1 MLAAIEDSRH
11 SVHLSS
17 YIFDGDG
24 IGLNFAEALTAAS
37 RRGVSVRVLV
47 DGLGEKYSRPTIR
60 ARLRQSG
67 VQVERFLPLRQG
79 GYLNLRNHR
88 KLLVVDGQV
97 GFTGGM
103 NIAERHLVTS
113 PTWRLPV
120 ADLHF
125 RVDGPVVADMQKAF
139 LEDWYFVTGQL
150 PDVEGQFPE
159 IETAGSA
166 VVRAIADGPDREFRK
181 LHALILGAC
190 SSAKKEIQIMTPY
203 FIPDRASLAVLCTA
217 ALRGVEVTLVLPEV
231 NNLPLVHWASRA
243 YLWELL
249 QHGIR
254 VFYQPAPF
262 VHSKFMVV
270 DGLWCLVGSANLDP
284 RSLRLNFEFNLEVY
298 DRYLAAQLEEMTADA
313 IIRGREVTLEEMD
326 GRSLWERLRDGA
338 AKLLS
343 PYL

>member
-1 MLAAIEDSRH
+1 
-11 SVHLSS
+11 
-17 YIFDGDG
+17 
-24 IGLNFAEALTAAS
+24 
-37 RRGVSVRVLV
+37 
-47 DGLGEKYSRPTIR
+47 
-60 ARLRQSG
+60 
-67 VQVERFLPLRQG
+67 
-79 GYLNLRNHR
+79 
-88 KLLVVDGQV
+88 
-97 GFTGGM
+97 M
-103 NIAERHLVTS
+103 NIAERHLVSS

-139 LEDWYFVTGQL
+139 LEDWYFATGQL
-150 PDVEGQFPE
+150 PDVEGQFLE

-166 VVRAIADGPDREFRK
+166 LVRAIADGPDREFRK

-190 SSAKKEIQIMTPY
+190 SSAKKRIQIMTPY

-217 ALRGVEVTLVLPEV
+217 ALRGVEVVLVLPEI

-249 QHGIR
+249 QQGVR

-262 VHSKFMVV
+262 AHSKLMVV

-298 DRYLAAQLEEMTADA
+298 DRQLAAWLEEMMAA
-313 IIRGREVTLEEMD
+313 AMGRGREVTLEEMD
-326 GRSLWERLRDGA
+326 GRPLPERLRDGA